1 MEHNKPTLTD
11 EVTLTLRGL
20 CHKRAIC
27 IWRVLENTEKQG
39 HDPAYLWQ
47 SLREY
52 GYDTAAN
59 IEKAMKDPSDLTEF
73 AQHFGVGLDRNI
85 YEMETVEAN
94 DRRFELKFHYCP
106 FVEKWRMLGVPEEE
120 LGLITNKFYR
130 GKTAKNR
137 KVEGSG
143 LGLYIAKMLM
153 EKMDGELIPESKG
166 EGLKIILL
174 IPLS

>member
-106 FVEKWRMLGVPEEE
+106 FVEKWRMLGVAEEE
-120 LGLITNKFYR
+120 LPRLCDLTMQGDHGVGEVFKKHGIRFTLGRTIADGNPTCDLLFT
-130 GKTAKNR
+130 KTEEA
-137 KVEGSG
+137 
-143 LGLYIAKMLM
+143 
-153 EKMDGELIPESKG
+153 
-166 EGLKIILL
+166 
-174 IPLS
+174 